1 MTLLKSGSTSRGVR
15 HEPASPTL
23 LLQDVS
29 VVYASSSNGNS
40 ILKEHGYEAYRFA
53 LDSITFQVDEGERIA
68 IVGPNGAGKSTL
80 LKLIAGTLRPSSGTV
95 NVFGHEPD
103 KHICIAYV
111 PQRSQIDWS
120 FPVTVEDVVMMGRV
134 GQIGLF
140 RRPRKRDRIIVQT
153 SLDRVGIADL
163 SAQQIGELSS
173 GQQQRVFLAR
183 ALAQRAD
190 LILLDE
196 PFNGLDL
203 PSHDAILE
211 ILNLLHQDG
220 VTVIISTHDLGLA
233 EETFDRVM
241 LLNRRL
247 VAIGSAAD
255 VLTSHNLLKAYGS
268 QVHILNE
275 NENSLFVADSC
286 CDEGETI
293 IVPEDLR
300 SSD

>member
-1 MTLLKSGSTSRGVR
+1 VR

-40 ILKEHGYEAYRFA
+40 NLEQHGFEAFRNA
-53 LDSITFQVDEGERIA
+53 LNSVNFQVDEGERIA

-80 LKLIAGTLRPSSGTV
+80 LKLIAGTLKPSSGTV

-140 RRPRKRDRIIVQT
+140 RWPRRRDRVIVQT
-153 SLDRVGIADL
+153 SLNRVGIAHL
-163 SAQQIGELSS
+163 SELQIGELSS

-211 ILNLLHQDG
+211 ILDLLHQDG
-220 VTVIISTHDLGLA
+220 VTVIVSTHDLSLA
-233 EETFDRVM
+233 EETFDRIM
-241 LLNRRL
+241 LLNKRV
-247 VAIGSAAD
+247 VALGSAKD
-255 VLTSHNLLKAYGS
+255 VLTSQNLMQAYGS
-268 QVHILNE
+268 QVHVLNE
-275 NENSLFVADSC
+275 NENSLLVADAC
-286 CDEGETI
+286 RDDGETVE
-293 IVPEDLR
+293 VPENLR
-300 SSD
+300 VGD